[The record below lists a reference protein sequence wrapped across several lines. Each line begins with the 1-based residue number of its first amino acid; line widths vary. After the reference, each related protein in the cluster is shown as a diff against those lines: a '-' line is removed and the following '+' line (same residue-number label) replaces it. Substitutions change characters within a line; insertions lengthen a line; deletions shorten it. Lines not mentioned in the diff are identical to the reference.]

1 MDKILA
7 DCKLTAFKNK
17 LISELSGGEMQRC
30 IFARAIMKNAKLFLF
45 DEPNSALDIKY
56 QKDFFDL
63 AKKLKNAGGAV
74 LIAVHDINL
83 AVRYCDRLLV
93 LSEETVLYNGDAAA
107 VNEDILSRAFDVEV
121 FTVPQTN
128 KNFYY

>member
-1 MDKILA
+1 
-7 DCKLTAFKNK
+7 
-17 LISELSGGEMQRC
+17 
-30 IFARAIMKNAKLFLF
+30 MKNAKLFLF

-93 LSEETVLYNGDAAA
+93 LSEGTVLYNGYAAA